1 MKTRIERLR
10 EKLRNARIREN
21 STTVS
26 EDSPTYEHVFP
37 SETLRKL
44 MAEELTAEAAS

>member
-21 STTVS
+21 STVS
-26 EDSPTYEHVFP
+26 EDSPTYDHVFP
-37 SETLRKL
+37 SESLRKL
-44 MAEELTAEAAS
+44 MAEELTAEAA